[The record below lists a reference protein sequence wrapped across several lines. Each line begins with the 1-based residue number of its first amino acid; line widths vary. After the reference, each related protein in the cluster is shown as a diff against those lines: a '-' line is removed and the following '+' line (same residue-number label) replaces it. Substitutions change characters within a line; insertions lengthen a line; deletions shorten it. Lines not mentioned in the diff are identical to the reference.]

1 MSRRVSFQFMPT
13 LVIVGL
19 GPSDSSLLTL
29 GALERLTKAPR
40 TVVSS
45 APPALIE
52 YLKSKHVNVVATEFD
67 GAALLRGAPDA
78 INAVVNFAKAGD
90 AALAVP
96 GHPLLDVPGLPHLL
110 HALDKAGIGVE
121 LVAGMPRS
129 SLQAA
134 TSTPLLPLPPV
145 ALHHTW
151 EELVEIMTRL
161 RACCPWDREQ
171 THQSLLPYLIEEAH
185 EVVEAV
191 DESEPKKLCEEL
203 GDLLLQ
209 IVFHAQIASEKGQ
222 FSVADVIDALADKM
236 IRRHPHV
243 FGDASISTAQEQM
256 KSWELIKTQ
265 EASMRHRESLL
276 DGIPRSMPSLLGAQ
290 RLQEKAATV
299 NFDWPKT
306 DGIVEKVDE
315 EMHELRTAVRSG
327 ERAHVRE
334 EIGDVLFTIVNL
346 SRRLGVDA
354 EAALRS
360 ANVKFRE
367 RFATME
373 RLAGGGATALAGRS
387 LEDLDVLW
395 KHAKDETGQVS

>member
-1 MSRRVSFQFMPT
+1 MAK
-13 LVIVGL
+13 LAIVGL

-29 GALERLTKAPR
+29 GALDRLQRAPR
-40 TVVSS
+40 AAVCAVPASVTDYLRSNGVRIVP
-45 APPALIE
+45 APA
-52 YLKSKHVNVVATEFD
+52 D
-67 GAALLRGAPDA
+67 GADLLRGTERAIDA
-78 INAVVNFAKAGD
+78 IVAFAREGD
-90 AALAVP
+90 AALGVP
-96 GHPLLDVPGLPHLL
+96 GHPLLDFPGLPNLL
-110 HALDKAGIGVE
+110 RALEAAAVEVE
-121 LVAGMPRS
+121 LIPGVPRA

-134 TSTPLLPLPPV
+134 TAAPLLPLPPV
-145 ALHHTW
+145 ALHHSW

-191 DESEPKKLCEEL
+191 DEADPKKLCGEL

-209 IVFHAQIASEKGQ
+209 IIFHSQIAAEKGQ
-222 FSVADVIDALADKM
+222 FTVADVINALAEKM

-243 FGDASISTAQEQM
+243 FGDASISTSQEQM
-256 KSWELIKTQ
+256 KSWELIKTT
-265 EASMRHRESLL
+265 EAGHKHRESLL
-276 DGIPRSMPSLLGAQ
+276 DGIPKSLPSLLGAQ

-306 DGIVEKVDE
+306 DGVVEKVDE
-315 EMHELRTAVRSG
+315 EMGELRGAVRSG
-327 ERAHVRE
+327 EHAHIRE
-334 EIGDVLFTIVNL
+334 ELGDVFFTLVNL
-346 SRRLGVDA
+346 SRRLAVDA
-354 EAALRS
+354 EAALRA

-373 RLAGGGATALAGRS
+373 RMAGGGATALAGRS

-395 KHAKDETGQVS
+395 KRAKEHETGQVP

>member
-1 MSRRVSFQFMPT
+1 M
-13 LVIVGL
+13 
-19 GPSDSSLLTL
+19 
-29 GALERLTKAPR
+29 
-40 TVVSS
+40 
-45 APPALIE
+45 
-52 YLKSKHVNVVATEFD
+52 
-67 GAALLRGAPDA
+67 
-78 INAVVNFAKAGD
+78 
-90 AALAVP
+90 
-96 GHPLLDVPGLPHLL
+96 LDFPGLPHLL
-110 HALDKAGIGVE
+110 RALEAAHVEVE
-121 LVAGMPRS
+121 LVPGVPRS

-134 TSTPLLPLPPV
+134 AATPLLPLPPI

-171 THQSLLPYLIEEAH
+171 THQSLLPYLVEEAH

-191 DESEPKKLCEEL
+191 DEADPKKLCEEL

-209 IVFHAQIASEKGQ
+209 IVFHSQIAAERGQ
-222 FSVADVIDALADKM
+222 FSVADVIDALSAKM

-243 FGDASISTAQEQM
+243 FGDASISTSQEQM

-265 EASMRHRESLL
+265 EASMKHRESLL
-276 DGIPRSMPSLLGAQ
+276 DGIPRSLPSLLGAQ

-306 DGIVEKVDE
+306 DGVVEKVDE
-315 EMHELRTAVRSG
+315 EMRELRIAAASG
-327 ERAHVRE
+327 ERAHIRE
-334 EIGDVLFTIVNL
+334 EIGDVFFTLVNL

-367 RFATME
+367 RFAAME
-373 RLAGGGATALAGRS
+373 RMAGGGATALAGRS
-387 LEDLDVLW
+387 LDDLDVLW
-395 KHAKDETGQVS
+395 KRAKERELG

>member
-1 MSRRVSFQFMPT
+1 MPT
-13 LVIVGL
+13 LAIVGL

-29 GALERLTKAPR
+29 GALERLKTAPR
-40 TVVSS
+40 TAICA
-45 APPALIE
+45 APPALVE
-52 YLKSKHVNVVATEFD
+52 YLQSHGVHVSSTGLD
-67 GAALLRGAPDA
+67 GAALLRGVPAAIDA
-78 INAVVNFAKAGD
+78 IVAFAKSGD

-96 GHPLLDVPGLPHLL
+96 GHPMLDFPGLPHLL
-110 HALDKAGIGVE
+110 RALETAGVDVE
-121 LVAGMPRS
+121 LVPGMPRA

-134 TSTPLLPLPPV
+134 TAAPLLPLPPV
-145 ALHHTW
+145 AEKHSW

-191 DESEPKKLCEEL
+191 DETDPKKLCEEL

-209 IVFHAQIASEKGQ
+209 IVFHSQIAAEKGQ
-222 FSVADVIDALADKM
+222 FSVADVINALATKM

-243 FGDASISTAQEQM
+243 FGDASISTSQEQM

-265 EASMRHRESLL
+265 EASMKHRDSLL
-276 DGIPRSMPSLLGAQ
+276 DGIPRSLPSLLGAQ

-299 NFDWPKT
+299 NFDWPKS
-306 DGIVEKVDE
+306 DGVIEKVQE
-315 EMHELRTAVRSG
+315 ELHELQTAMESR
-327 ERAHVRE
+327 ENAHIRD

-346 SRRLGVDA
+346 ARWLRVDA
-354 EAALRS
+354 EAALRG
-360 ANVKFRE
+360 ANAKFRE
-367 RFATME
+367 RFAAME
-373 RLAGGGATALAGRS
+373 RMAGGGATALAGRS

-395 KHAKDETGQVS
+395 KRAKDHETGQVS